1 VLKNLIKVLSICS
14 LLLFCNNVQAE
25 FKDWNKTDK
34 ILFGSYIGLNVVDIG
49 QSFDIVH
56 CQKVNPNCN
65 IIERNPFLGPHP
77 SKEKIILYKAAF
89 MGVAYAGLK
98 NTNPKTRRT
107 TLLLVNAITL
117 TGVVNNHKIGLRF
130 NIRF

>member
-1 VLKNLIKVLSICS
+1 MNLIKALSVCS
-14 LLLFCNNVQAE
+14 LLLFCSNTQAE

-34 ILFGSYIGLNVVDIG
+34 LLFGGYVGLSVIDVG

-56 CQKVNPNCN
+56 CQRTNPNCN
-65 IIERNPFLGPHP
+65 IIERNPLIGPSP
-77 SKEKIILYKAAF
+77 SKTQLVLYKAAF
-89 MGVAYAGLK
+89 MGVTYVGLN

-107 TLLLVNAITL
+107 ALLIINAITL
-117 TGVVNNHKIGLRF
+117 TSVVNNHHIGLRF